1 MIIVNLPMKK
11 SGLKLFNYKDHRDDQ
26 TWGLKSR
33 LSDPQQVVT
42 QFRYTNKNDEWGGF
56 SSQSSG

>member
-1 MIIVNLPMKK
+1 MKK
-11 SGLKLFNYKDHRDDQ
+11 SGLKLFNYKDNRDDQ